1 MGWVFRCFLGHHTA
15 MEHLLPIGN
24 VRFDQSARISFQ
36 SILHKCLH
44 GYHHS
49 VIIIGEV
56 ARLHRRNHQHT
67 ATAVAIKLC
76 PGGKG
81 LVQRTSERQK
91 PFNESNNMIIELPKT
106 FCWDCPEGN
115 FTATCIDARTTT
127 EYKNSKRKEW
137 LVLLFKIEIDDDNQ
151 VEYRAKKRYELPIKH
166 GSQLMNDLSGWLGPD
181 FLKKNHTLD
190 SECFK
195 GKQAD
200 VSLVHINNEK
210 HDKPFVYIQ
219 SIQAPGALA
228 EVDQSPVVPCQTNS
242 LRFQGIM

>member
-76 PGGKG
+76 PGGQG
-81 LVQRTSERQK
+81 LIRRTSERQK
-91 PFNESNNMIIELPKT
+91 HFTESKDMILELPKT
-106 FCWDCPEGN
+106 PCWNCPEGN
-115 FTATCIDARTTT
+115 FTGTCIDARTTIESKNGKPT
-127 EYKNSKRKEW
+127 EC
-137 LVLLFKIEIDDDNQ
+137 LLLIFEIDIDSDDNVQ
-151 VEYRAKKRYELPIKH
+151 YLAKKKYDLPLKRSSH
-166 GSQLMNDLSGWLGPD
+166 LMNDISAWLGAD
-181 FLKKNHTLD
+181 FLKKNRTLD

-200 VSLVHINNEK
+200 VSLVHINNEG
-210 HDKPFVYIQ
+210 HDKPFVYLQ
-219 SIQAPGALA
+219 SIQASGALVGLD
-228 EVDQSPVVPCQTNS
+228 ESSVSPCQTNS